1 MSERERFFNQIDTIS
16 KENFSEVALALFRF
30 QYTNNPVYK
39 KYVDYLRIPPN
50 KINSLEK
57 IPFLPIEFFKNHQI
71 ITNPIENE
79 LFAAVF
85 ESSGTGMG
93 QVSKHYVR
101 ATDFYLA
108 HSKRLFEAD
117 YGPLEN
123 YIFLALLPSY
133 LERENSSLIAMV
145 NYFIDQSGSA
155 DSGFYLYNQ
164 EELIEKVTLLKAS
177 QSEKKIVVWGVSFAL
192 LDLAEQFEPDFS
204 GCIIMET
211 GGMKGRRKEMIRE
224 ALHGFLCERFH
235 VDAIHSEYGMTELLS
250 QSYSKGE
257 GLFTPSDTMKVLV
270 REVNDPFQ
278 ISSTSSRSGG
288 VNIIDLANID
298 SCAFI
303 ETKDVGSVNE
313 DGSFQIYGRFDHSD
327 IRGCNLLIAD

>member
-1 MSERERFFNQIDTIS
+1 MSERERFFSQIDTIS
-16 KENFSEVALALFRF
+16 KENFSEAALALFRF
-30 QYTNNPVYK
+30 QYTNNPAYK
-39 KYVDYLRIPPN
+39 KYVDYLRIHPN

-57 IPFLPIEFFKNHQI
+57 IPYLPIEFFKNHQI
-71 ITNPIENE
+71 VTNPVENE
-79 LFAAVF
+79 GFQAVF

-101 ATDFYLA
+101 DTHFYLT
-108 HSKRLFEAD
+108 HSKRLFEAE
-117 YGPLEN
+117 YGPLKN
-123 YIFLALLPSY
+123 CIFLALLPSY
-133 LERENSSLIAMV
+133 LERENSSLVAMV
-145 NYFIDQSGSA
+145 NYFIEQSGSA

-164 EELIEKVTLLKAS
+164 EDLIQKVAVLKQSQPEKNLV
-177 QSEKKIVVWGVSFAL
+177 IWGVSFAL

-204 GCIIMET
+204 GCIVMET

-224 ALHGFLCERFH
+224 ALHSFLCERFH
-235 VDAIHSEYGMTELLS
+235 VNVIHSEYGMTELLS

-257 GLFTPSDTMKVLV
+257 GVFIPSATMKVLI